1 MTKEDIKFKIDQ
13 LRKDKM
19 IFALEA
25 SALSLAAFLFLS
37 FAFSFLPA
45 VSQNVA
51 YGIAI
56 VVLALPILYTIYAF
70 VTNFMRYKKIV
81 ELEKKLK
88 I

>member
-1 MTKEDIKFKIDQ
+1 MKREDIKFKIDQ

-19 IFALEA
+19 IFAIEA
-25 SALSLAAFLFLS
+25 CALSLACYLFLS

-45 VSQNVA
+45 VSQNIA

-56 VVLALPILYTIYAF
+56 VVLALPILYTVYAF

-81 ELEKKLK
+81 ELERKLK